1 MSRTKGKAIQ
11 PKDFSSYMNDLL
23 DEYGAEIV
31 SITIEAADNVSKGAR
46 TKLRQKS
53 TGSFK
58 DITGSYRRGWRAQLK
73 KSRIG
78 VFATVYN
85 ATDYRLTHLLEYGH
99 AMRGGGRSKEF
110 PHISDVNA
118 WAIEQFELAL
128 ARGIE
133 EANSK

>member
-1 MSRTKGKAIQ
+1 MSRAKGKTIKPQ
-11 PKDFSSYMNDLL
+11 DFSQYMNALL

-31 SITIEAADNVSKGAR
+31 SITIEAADTVSKQSKN
-46 TKLRQKS
+46 KLRQKT

-58 DITGSYRRGWRAQLK
+58 DITGSYRRGWRAQLRK
-73 KSRIG
+73 FNTG
-78 VFATVYN
+78 VQATVYN

-110 PHISDVNA
+110 PHIADVNA